1 MTDVRNAVED
11 ELKRLEEDILYTEKG
26 HFSAS
31 NEHGRVHLALGL
43 LATITSAVAAT
54 TIIGKSDPWVPGV
67 LALIAAVASAVLTF
81 VKPDERAAQHLQSG
95 RALGALRVRIRQTRT
110 IDLPADH
117 DVDAATWKTAI
128 QDLTTQKTDADN
140 SAPPVSDR
148 IFKKAQ
154 QKIQQGDFKH
164 DTVPDAVEPPRL

>member
-1 MTDVRNAVED
+1 MIDVGKAVDD

-26 HFSAS
+26 HFAAS

-54 TIIGKSDPWVPGV
+54 TIISKSDPWIPGV

-110 IDLPADH
+110 IDLPADNH
-117 DVDAATWKTAI
+117 VDAATWKTTI
-128 QDLTTQKTDADN
+128 QDLTTQKADIDN
-140 SAPPVSDR
+140 AAPPVSDR

-154 QKIQQGDFKH
+154 QKIQQGDFTH
-164 DTVPDAVEPPRL
+164 DTVSGTDEPQP